1 MTEPTV
7 LVLLAARLRSR
18 GSADA
23 VGETFAELGGDPSEF
38 PALLEEAERLDQVR
52 RRGQEQRRSLTGAG
66 EAELAAHLAAETTRV
81 GRADLG
87 TAYEAF
93 LPLNREFL
101 AALSNTDL
109 SNTDLS
115 HTDLDDLV
123 TRLRPVLRAL
133 VGRLARFAGYERRF
147 AIALAAAVHDPD
159 WVASPRVDS
168 VHTVWFELHEHL
180 LATLGRDR
188 TQERPHPPD

>member
-1 MTEPTV
+1 MTAPTV

-18 GSADA
+18 GSFEA
-23 VGETFAELGGDPSEF
+23 VGQTFAELGGDPSEF
-38 PALLEEAERLDQVR
+38 PALLQEAERLDQVR
-52 RRGQEQRRSLTGAG
+52 CRGEEQRRSLTGAG

-101 AALSNTDL
+101 AALSVDAAL
-109 SNTDLS
+109 S
-115 HTDLDDLV
+115 DLDDLV

-133 VGRLARFAGYERRF
+133 VGRLDRFAGYERRF
-147 AIALAAAVHDPD
+147 ATALAAAAHDPD

-168 VHTVWFELHEHL
+168 VHTIWFELHEHL

-188 TQERPHPPD
+188 TQEHPRSSD